1 MPREIDESLVILALE
16 AVKKDP
22 SLSLRAA
29 AKIYGIDHTKLVRRR
44 RGICVRRDIPA
55 NSRKLTD
62 LEESVILQYILDLDS
77 RSFPPRLSGVEDMA
91 NRLLVE
97 RNASRVGKRWAS
109 NFVAR
114 YPELKT
120 CFSRRYDYQRALCED
135 PDVICGWFR
144 LVENVVKKYGINEAD
159 IYNFDETGFMM
170 GVISSCTVV
179 TSAERR
185 GRPKLVQQGNR
196 EWVTV
201 IQGINS
207 QGWGIPPYIIVAG
220 QYHLSSWC
228 EDSNLPKDWVIAV
241 SENGWTTNERGLD
254 WIKHF
259 DKHTKSRSTGVCRL
273 LILDGH
279 ESHHSTDFEV
289 FCKENNIITLC
300 MPPHSSHI
308 LQPLD
313 VSCFGPLKQAYSR
326 QIEDMMRSHITH
338 ITKDDFFPAFCT
350 AFYAAMTEKNIRAGF
365 RGARLAPFNPESVLS
380 KLDVKLKTPTPL
392 SSRLLLNLGFQRHQI
407 TQLRLSLVESTV
419 ISV

>member
-1 MPREIDESLVILALE
+1 V
-16 AVKKDP
+16 
-22 SLSLRAA
+22 
-29 AKIYGIDHTKLVRRR
+29 
-44 RGICVRRDIPA
+44 
-55 NSRKLTD
+55 LTD

-135 PDVICGWFR
+135 PDVICDWFR

-220 QYHLSSWC
+220 QYHLSSWY

-241 SENGWTTNERGLD
+241 SE
-254 WIKHF
+254 
-259 DKHTKSRSTGVCRL
+259 
-273 LILDGH
+273 
-279 ESHHSTDFEV
+279 
-289 FCKENNIITLC
+289 
-300 MPPHSSHI
+300 
-308 LQPLD
+308 
-313 VSCFGPLKQAYSR
+313 
-326 QIEDMMRSHITH
+326 
-338 ITKDDFFPAFCT
+338 
-350 AFYAAMTEKNIRAGF
+350 
-365 RGARLAPFNPESVLS
+365 
-380 KLDVKLKTPTPL
+380 
-392 SSRLLLNLGFQRHQI
+392 
-407 TQLRLSLVESTV
+407 TV
-419 ISV
+419 GQQTREA